1 MLSDEVKRLEV
12 ENVNLKRE
20 NTDLKNHLE
29 LKSKIIKHYKDC
41 CTMVIPEKLYVCK
54 KRRNTTIRF
63 KDGSCMT
70 VKRKAGEKD
79 CIETAIAYCI
89 LKQLLTASDVKKLIK
104 EREEH

>member
-1 MLSDEVKRLEV
+1 MIF
-12 ENVNLKRE
+12 ENVKTLEENYERACNLLSEKNKEIAKLNLK
-20 NTDLKNHLE
+20 
-29 LKSKIIKHYKDC
+29 IKHYKEC
-41 CTMVIPEKLYVCK
+41 CEMIIPEKLYVCK

-63 KDGSCMT
+63 RDGSCMT

-89 LKQLLTASDVKKLIK
+89 LKQLLTAGDIKKLIK